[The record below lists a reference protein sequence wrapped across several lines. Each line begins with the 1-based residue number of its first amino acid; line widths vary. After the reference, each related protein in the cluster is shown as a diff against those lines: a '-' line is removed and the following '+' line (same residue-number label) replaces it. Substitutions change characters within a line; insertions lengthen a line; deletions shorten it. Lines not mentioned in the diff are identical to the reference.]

1 MSFGLDFVTA
11 PSIAAMKAANVAFVC
26 RYLSEVNELTK
37 IKLLTP
43 EEAKADSAAGIALVS
58 NFEWYANR
66 ALEGFASGVQDAQ
79 IADAQHKACGGP
91 ADRPIYFSVDFNA
104 SITQM
109 PAIREYFRGVA
120 SVIGLERTGAYGSYR
135 TIRNMLDAN
144 AITWAW
150 QTYAWSDGQWD
161 PRAHIQQYNNGV
173 DLDGHAVDYDRSM
186 VVDFGQWF
194 YGGVMQ
200 TYSKNSADFNTYF
213 VFIDD
218 QHIQCKQTQ
227 CVIQFDILAHYCRL
241 SMDGQTLPILGL
253 PRTSEIYITLADG
266 KQIVIQIFER
276 GILCYDPGHLLDAQ
290 PGMQEVYLVHIDQ
303 VANPGMLQLSKLLGV
318 SMQPA
323 SVVDTSALITAIN
336 AIPTGL
342 TPLIDA
348 VLVEA
353 KKL

>member
-1 MSFGLDFVTA
+1 MAAILD
-11 PSIAAMKAANVAFVC
+11 
-26 RYLSEVNELTK
+26 
-37 IKLLTP
+37 
-43 EEAKADSAAGIALVS
+43 
-58 NFEWYANR
+58 
-66 ALEGFASGVQDAQ
+66 
-79 IADAQHKACGGP
+79 
-91 ADRPIYFSVDFNA
+91 YFW
-104 SITQM
+104 
-109 PAIREYFRGVA
+109 GVA
-120 SVIGLERTGAYGSYR
+120 SVIGLERTGAYGGYEC
-135 TIRNMLDAN
+135 IKGLFDAK
-144 AITWAW
+144 AITWGW
-150 QTYAWSDGQWD
+150 QTYAWSGGAWD
-161 PRAHIQQYNNGV
+161 ARAHIQQYENGV
-173 DLDGHAVDYDRSM
+173 NLDGHAVDYDRSM

-303 VANPGMLQLSKLLGV
+303 VANPGMLQLLRLLGV

-342 TPLIDA
+342 TPLINA